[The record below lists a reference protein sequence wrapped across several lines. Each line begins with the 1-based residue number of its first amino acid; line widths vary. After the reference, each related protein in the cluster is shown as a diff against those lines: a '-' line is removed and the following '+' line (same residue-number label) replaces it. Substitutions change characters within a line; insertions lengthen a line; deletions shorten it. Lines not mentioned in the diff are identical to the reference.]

1 MIEEEL
7 VGDKDFSIPFAFG
20 SHGGAGVRFG
30 AKGRLEIGYRYQ
42 HLSNAG
48 LGDSNPGINFHL
60 VRLAYHF

>member
-1 MIEEEL
+1 L
-7 VGDKDFSIPFAFG
+7 D
-20 SHGGAGVRFG
+20 
-30 AKGRLEIGYRYQ
+30 LGYRYQ